1 MIFIDAKTKLKYNT
15 DKMEMISCKCKIRI
29 RFGIVLKAEIYKS
42 KKGNWLGVA
51 KWADGTEE
59 AITLSKGEVKR
70 ILLSNDVEAY
80 EKVFGKLKEA

>member
-1 MIFIDAKTKLKYNT
+1 MIFVDTENKLKYDT
-15 DKMEMISCKCKIRI
+15 DKMEMIFCKCKIRI
-29 RFGIVLKAEIYKS
+29 RFGIVLKAKIYKS

-51 KWADGTEE
+51 KWTDGTEE
-59 AITLSKGEVKR
+59 AKTLSKDEVKR

>member
-1 MIFIDAKTKLKYNT
+1 MIFVDAENKLKYDT
-15 DKMEMISCKCKIRI
+15 DKMEMISWKCKIRI
-29 RFGIVLKAEIYKS
+29 RFGIVLKAKIYKS

-51 KWADGTEE
+51 KWTDGTEE
-59 AITLSKGEVKR
+59 AKTLSKDEVKR

>member
-1 MIFIDAKTKLKYNT
+1 MIFIDEKTKLKYNT

-29 RFGIVLKAEIYKS
+29 RFGVVLKAKIYKS

-51 KWADGTEE
+51 RWANGEEE
-59 AITLSKGEVKR
+59 AKTLSKDEVKR

-80 EKVFGKLKEA
+80 EKVFGKLEEA

>member
-1 MIFIDAKTKLKYNT
+1 MIFIDEKTKLKYNT
-15 DKMEMISCKCKIRI
+15 DKMEMISHKCKIRI
-29 RFGIVLKAEIYKS
+29 RFGIVLKAKIYKS

-51 KWADGTEE
+51 KWTDGTEE
-59 AITLSKGEVKR
+59 AKTLSKDEVKR